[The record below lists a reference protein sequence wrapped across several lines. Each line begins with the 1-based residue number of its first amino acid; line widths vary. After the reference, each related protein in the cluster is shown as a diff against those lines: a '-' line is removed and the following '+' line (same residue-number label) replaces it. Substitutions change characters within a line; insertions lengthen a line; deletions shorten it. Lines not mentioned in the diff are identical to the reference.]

1 MKIKFKNYN
10 KIYLEDMFK
19 LFNDTIKNINKKD
32 YTDAE
37 IENWAIKK
45 LDKDI
50 WNKKFKESFTVLAFY
65 NNKLVG
71 FINLYSSGYL
81 DMLYIDYRYTR
92 LGIGKKLLKIV
103 EDYSKLNKLKYIIVD
118 SSITAKE
125 FFKRQDYIFL
135 KENKIPRNSQV
146 LTNFTLIKRL

>member
-1 MKIKFKNYN
+1 MKIEFKNYN
-10 KIYLEDMFK
+10 KRYLEDMFK

-32 YTDAE
+32 YTEAE
-37 IENWAIKK
+37 IENWAIEK
-45 LDKDI
+45 LDKDT
-50 WNKKFKESFTVLAFY
+50 WNKKFKESFSVLAFY

-71 FINLYSSGYL
+71 FINLYSSGHL

-103 EDYSKLNKLKYIIVD
+103 ENYSKLKTLKYIIVD

-125 FFKRQDYIFL
+125 FFYEQDYTFI
-135 KENKIPRNSQV
+135 KENKIRRNSQI